1 MGTII
6 TAMQSV
12 QVVYPQGVAWRKSP
26 NYNDHVT
33 NVAGPTQ
40 MTVLQGQ
47 IVQGD
52 VQYIQVQTNQ
62 GSQFLPMNAPNG
74 QELCRVQQGQQMQQ
88 QGQQMQMQGQQMPM
102 QGQQMP
108 MQGQQMPMQG
118 QQQYGQGMVPQQ
130 YAQQHLNNDLS
141 RVQNAYAQPGYG
153 QQQGYSQNG
162 KKMKNKGKKNM
173 QGGYGG
179 GYGGGGCDDGGG
191 RHGGGHHGGGHHGGG
206 HHGGGH

>member
-62 GSQFLPMNAPNG
+62 GAQFLPMNAPNG
-74 QELCRVQQGQQMQQ
+74 QELCRVQQGQQMQM
-88 QGQQMQMQGQQMPM
+88 QGQQMQ
-102 QGQQMP
+102 
-108 MQGQQMPMQG
+108 MQG

-191 RHGGGHHGGGHHGGG
+191 RHGGGHHGGGHHGD
-206 HHGGGH
+206 